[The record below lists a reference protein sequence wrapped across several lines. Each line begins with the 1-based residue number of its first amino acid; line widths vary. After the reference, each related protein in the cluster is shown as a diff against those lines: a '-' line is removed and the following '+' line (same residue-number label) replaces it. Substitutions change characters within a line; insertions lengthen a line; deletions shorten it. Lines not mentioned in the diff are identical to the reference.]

1 MSKHQKLTLTH
12 WKDWY
17 KEQKPELFDLASFEC
32 FINKNQRALIDSG
45 VIAYVRHDYYVI
57 SPDFDRYIFINVS
70 FGLLASLLR
79 SRIPMYA
86 GAL

>member
-1 MSKHQKLTLTH
+1 MSQHQKLTLTD

-17 KEQKPELFDLASFEC
+17 EAQRPELFDLASFEC
-32 FINKNQRALIDSG
+32 FINKNQRVLIDSG
-45 VIAYVRHDYYVI
+45 VLAYVRHDYYVV

-79 SRIPMYA
+79 SRTPTDA